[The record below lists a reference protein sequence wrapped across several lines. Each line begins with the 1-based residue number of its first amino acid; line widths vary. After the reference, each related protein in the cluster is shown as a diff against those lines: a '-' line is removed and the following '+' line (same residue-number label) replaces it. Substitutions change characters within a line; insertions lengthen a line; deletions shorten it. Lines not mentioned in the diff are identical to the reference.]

1 MKFDG
6 IYEKTLVIIKP
17 DAMQRGLIGDIISR
31 FEKKG
36 LKMVGLKMMR
46 LDEAILREHYS
57 HHVDKG
63 FFQVYQNSCNL
74 LQ

>member
-17 DAMQRGLIGDIISR
+17 DAMQRGLIGDIITR

-36 LKMVGLKMMR
+36 LKFDHVVQIKNPIQKKKYHGTLR
-46 LDEAILREHYS
+46 LIGYFD
-57 HHVDKG
+57 
-63 FFQVYQNSCNL
+63 Q
-74 LQ
+74 